1 MGDERK
7 QGTVDPAAMEQQA
20 QGSKPAVAEA
30 KRDESLQGAG
40 AGRPTSAAQNQGKS
54 APPAQAPA
62 SSAGEEKKPEKP
74 ARVRPVRKSAG
85 QLLKESNRAACE
97 ARDLFEDVKRKNAEF
112 LREAL
117 EVLCTAKV
125 SRGYYE
131 GNGGAKPLPND
142 RKAVLPNA
150 PDDACEL
157 KVGFCFVTKRSRAL
171 LKEYA
176 ERVEELKA
184 QVAEYAEDQCRT
196 EQAILSA
203 LDRLLA
209 LETVRLRQKTEALQ
223 KQEQELGAYRERLT
237 KLQQAQEQELGI
249 YRDMLAEIL
258 QIQGQDK
265 KKKNLI
271 DQIDRFS
278 IARNTLTVIRNICD
292 AWGGSDDLQYGK
304 YMLEKIRTALAGY
317 EKALKESEDG
327 GLGN

>member
-20 QGSKPAVAEA
+20 QGSKPAAAEA

-40 AGRPTSAAQNQGKS
+40 AGRPTSAAQGQGKS

-62 SSAGEEKKPEKP
+62 SAAGEEKKPEKP
-74 ARVRPVRKSAG
+74 VRVRPVRKSAG

-171 LKEYA
+171 LQEYA

-209 LETVRLRQKTEALQ
+209 LETVRLRQ
-223 KQEQELGAYRERLT
+223 
-237 KLQQAQEQELGI
+237 
-249 YRDMLAEIL
+249 
-258 QIQGQDK
+258 
-265 KKKNLI
+265 
-271 DQIDRFS
+271 
-278 IARNTLTVIRNICD
+278 
-292 AWGGSDDLQYGK
+292 
-304 YMLEKIRTALAGY
+304 
-317 EKALKESEDG
+317 
-327 GLGN
+327 